1 MTGKHFSEK
10 IKGPVSNIFDSTLV
24 TAVREG
30 FLYMMPLIIIGAFV
44 VAILNI
50 PIPLFQDFMLLQF
63 GEGWKDF
70 PLIVHNATLQIASL
84 TAVIAISYAL
94 AKHERVVKEG
104 RVRSIYIV
112 LTAFSSYVA
121 YIDPSRITDSVINT
135 HAAGASSMFTA
146 LVVSIISVK
155 LLVWFYEKYDKK
167 FPSKEHKYNGNVVV
181 RLSFHIII
189 PCLTVIIFF
198 AIANQIMHVTRITEG
213 IADMFS
219 QAFQVLFM
227 SDNVFSVIL
236 IVLMTQLLWFVGIH
250 GGNVFME
257 ALGEA
262 SENAAAS
269 GLEVSQFTK
278 EFFDVFVYYG
288 GAGTTLALIVALLIF
303 GENST
308 GKKLARSAVF
318 PGLLNINEPI
328 IYGLPIIF
336 NPFFFIP
343 FLIAPVLVAA
353 VAYIAMITGLVPLPT
368 TEITWT
374 TPLFVSGYMSTGSI
388 SAIILQIICFLAAF
402 GVYMPFVKIAK
413 ENSEEKYKKDFDNL
427 TKEMRYIQNSK
438 SRKIITRS
446 DEIGSVARFLAAEI
460 NDAVNN
466 DRDLLHLEYQ
476 PKVDAEGRVLGAEAL
491 LRWDH
496 EMFGHVSPMTILSI
510 ADEAKLDNDL
520 GRWIIRKSMEAK
532 RTWSEAGYKD
542 VTLSINLSPV
552 QLNTDRQ
559 LYDYIVEQIK
569 RNRLDPADLEFELT
583 ENATIEHAEEI
594 FHTLQDIRE
603 LGADI
608 SIDDFGMGHSSLKY
622 LYDFFANVV
631 KLDASLVQAVPK
643 GKDRQEIVKAIL
655 DLCKRLNVRVVAE
668 GVETKEQLEIMN
680 KLGAD
685 YYQGWYF
692 SKSLPNRRFLEYI
705 KRKGTV
711 DIKDHKS
718 INTAE

>member
-1 MTGKHFSEK
+1 
-10 IKGPVSNIFDSTLV
+10 
-24 TAVREG
+24 
-30 FLYMMPLIIIGAFV
+30 MMPLIIIGAFV

-50 PIPLFQDFMLLQF
+50 PVPPFQNFMIEQL

-70 PLIVHNATLQIASL
+70 PLIVYNATLQIASL

-94 AKHERVVKEG
+94 AKHEPVVKDG
-104 RVRSIYIV
+104 RVKSIYIV
-112 LTAFSSYVA
+112 LTAFASYVA
-121 YIDPSRITDSVINT
+121 YIEPSQIADTVINT
-135 HAAGASSMFTA
+135 DTAGASSMFTA
-146 LVVSIISVK
+146 MVISIVSVK
-155 LLVWFYEKYDKK
+155 FLTWLFDKYDKK
-167 FPSKEHKYNGNVVV
+167 FPSMEHKYNGNVVV
-181 RLSFHIII
+181 RLSFHLII
-189 PCLTVIIFF
+189 PCTAVIISF
-198 AIANQIMHVTRITEG
+198 AVANQIMHVARVTDGIT
-213 IADMFS
+213 IMFS
-219 QAFQVLFM
+219 RVFQILFL

-257 ALGEA
+257 VLGEA
-262 SENAAAS
+262 SESAAAN
-269 GLEVSQFTK
+269 GMEVSRFSK

-288 GAGTTLALIVALLIF
+288 GAGATLALIVALLIF
-303 GENST
+303 GESAT
-308 GKKLARSAVF
+308 DKKLARSAIF

-343 FLIAPVLVAA
+343 FLIAPVVVATI
-353 VAYIAMITGLVPLPT
+353 AYIAVTIGMVPLPA

-374 TPLFVSGYMSTGSI
+374 TPIFVSGYMSTGSG
-388 SAIILQIICFLAAF
+388 SAIILQAICFVAAI
-402 GVYMPFVKIAK
+402 GIYIPFVKISK
-413 ENSEEKYKKDFDNL
+413 ENNEEKYKKDFENL
-427 TKEMRYIQNSK
+427 TREMQYIQNSK

-446 DEIGSVARFLAAEI
+446 DEVGNVARFLATEI

-476 PKVDAEGRVLGAEAL
+476 PKVDAQGRVLGAEAL

-496 EMFGHVSPMTILSI
+496 EMFGYVSPMTILSI
-510 ADEAKLDNDL
+510 ADEAKLNNDL
-520 GRWIIRKSMEAK
+520 GRWIIKESMAAK
-532 RTWSEAGYKD
+532 NTWREAGYENIS
-542 VTLSINLSPV
+542 LSINLSPI
-552 QLNTDRQ
+552 QLSTDRR
-559 LYDYIVEQIK
+559 LYDFIVKQIEQ
-569 RNRLDPADLEFELT
+569 NALDPKELEFELT
-583 ENATIEHAEEI
+583 ENATIEHTEEI

-655 DLCKRLNVRVVAE
+655 DLCKRLKVRVVAE
-668 GVETKEQLEIMN
+668 GVETKEQLDIMN
-680 KLGAD
+680 ELGAD

-692 SKSLPNRRFLEYI
+692 SKSLPNREFLEYV
-705 KRKGTV
+705 KKKGT
-711 DIKDHKS
+711 IH
-718 INTAE
+718 NH